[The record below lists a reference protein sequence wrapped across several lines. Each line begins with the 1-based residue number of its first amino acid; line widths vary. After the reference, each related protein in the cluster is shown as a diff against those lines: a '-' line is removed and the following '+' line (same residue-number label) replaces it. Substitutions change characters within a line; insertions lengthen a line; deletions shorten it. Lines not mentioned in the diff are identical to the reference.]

1 MRPVCSRASRSSG
14 ERSGVGFWRRQTGTV
29 HIAAMNAIRAAHAG
43 QGAARRLRT
52 QAATTNPTPGPMNS
66 ECRATNR

>member
-1 MRPVCSRASRSSG
+1 MHPARTWASRSSG
-14 ERSGVGFWRRQTGTV
+14 DRSGVGFWRRQMGTV
-29 HIAAMNAIRAAHAG
+29 QITAIMATSAAHAG
-43 QGAARRLRT
+43 QAAARRLRT